1 MGAAQLPMAAYSP
14 YLQTAGLMSPL
25 IDATGGVAQAPPT
38 PTQQQQLAAKRNEV
52 SSWTLF
58 LTLAPIFFSSFAGQ
72 LKYFSFLM
80 ILCQKKNLSLKMVT
94 LIIQTWGSHMKLFF
108 IKKEK

>member
-52 SSWTLF
+52 SS
-58 LTLAPIFFSSFAGQ
+58 
-72 LKYFSFLM
+72 
-80 ILCQKKNLSLKMVT
+80 
-94 LIIQTWGSHMKLFF
+94 
-108 IKKEK
+108 